1 MRKIVVMQAMKI
13 QMDVEK
19 AKAGRRVGSLLAALL
34 PLLLQPAAAAAEL
47 QADPAAPLTTAGWQ
61 EVYYSLIL
69 VERMAQHTPRQVEP
83 HMRPSRPPVLS
94 SGQIKYV
101 CSSGA
106 SVLDASCLGHTMVP
120 DQTEAG
126 LLTHCFTID

>member
-1 MRKIVVMQAMKI
+1 MPIKGFDMCKFVIMQAMKI

-47 QADPAAPLTTAGWQ
+47 QAEATAPSTTAGWQ

-69 VERMAQHTPRQVEP
+69 VERMAQHTPRQVGP
-83 HMRPSRPPVLS
+83 HLRPSRLPVLS
-94 SGQIKYV
+94 SGQP
-101 CSSGA
+101 C
-106 SVLDASCLGHTMVP
+106 
-120 DQTEAG
+120 
-126 LLTHCFTID
+126 